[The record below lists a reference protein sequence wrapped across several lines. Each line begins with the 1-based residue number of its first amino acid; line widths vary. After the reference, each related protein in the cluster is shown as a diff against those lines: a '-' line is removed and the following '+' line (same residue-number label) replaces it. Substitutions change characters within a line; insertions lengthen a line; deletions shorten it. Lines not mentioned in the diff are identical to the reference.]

1 MRIILRK
8 DRGNWD
14 EIKEKVLKHSNG
26 DIILKYQAYGTEGLT
41 VLGSYAVYNFIND
54 KTEKAVYIYVYA
66 SRRFL
71 YDAVR
76 ELKDTYGIDINEFIV
91 EGVRETYD

>member
-41 VLGSYAVYNFIND
+41 VLGPYAVYNFIND

-76 ELKDTYGIDINEFIV
+76 ELKDIYGIDINDFIV